1 MEPRSPPKSSHA
13 KNLPAKRKTVVKV
26 EPTERGE
33 GRYSGMVGDPSR
45 GEKDESCETAMDM
58 DTGKHGKIVGNRW
71 SQKMCDI

>member
-1 MEPRSPPKSSHA
+1 M
-13 KNLPAKRKTVVKV
+13 RKTVVKI

-33 GRYSGMVGDPSR
+33 GRYSGMVRDPSR

-58 DTGKHGKIVGNRW
+58 ESGKYGKIVGNGW

>member
-26 EPTERGE
+26 EPTER
-33 GRYSGMVGDPSR
+33 DPSR
-45 GEKDESCETAMDM
+45 GEEDESCETAMDM
-58 DTGKHGKIVGNRW
+58 DLGKHGKIVVNRW